1 MVMSNEESDK
11 LRVQWQRWNKQ
22 CHPEDRIDWIE
33 FLEEATNIRS
43 EEGWSDETRLGD
55 SSDWDRV
62 KR

>member
-1 MVMSNEESDK
+1 

-33 FLEEATNIRS
+33 FLEEATNIRR